1 MKRVTFF
8 THLFIL
14 LFVWQSALYTCPT
27 SWGLLQ
33 LNQQTNHDVIG
44 EMEVSNLD
52 QNENLTEDTF
62 DCDDDDDYNDDY
74 EDDDYE

>member
-33 LNQQTNHDVIG
+33 LLNQQTNHDVIG

-52 QNENLTEDTF
+52 QSENLTEDG
-62 DCDDDDDYNDDY
+62 CDDNDYYDDDYDQDDY
-74 EDDDYE
+74 E